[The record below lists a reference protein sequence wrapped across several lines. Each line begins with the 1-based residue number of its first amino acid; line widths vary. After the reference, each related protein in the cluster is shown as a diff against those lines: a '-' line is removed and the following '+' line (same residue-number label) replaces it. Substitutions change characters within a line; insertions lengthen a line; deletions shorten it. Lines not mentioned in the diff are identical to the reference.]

1 MSATDEL
8 RALLDE
14 RGVKWEKGASLT
26 SMYTYWT
33 DCNGHDVTAVG
44 TDSVMFMS
52 HFVTPAQAVEATL
65 GRGTCKMDLLVTGE
79 QVRHDCQ
86 EYIMHCNGCG
96 HEFGHVLYNEDGDV
110 WMSDP
115 PRFCPNCGSAVR
127 R

>member
-52 HFVTPAQAVEATL
+52 HFVTPAQAVEVTL
-65 GRGTCKMDLLVTGE
+65 GRGECEVEYVSEWMGWHCKSCDALWQGLKD
-79 QVRHDCQ
+79 Q
-86 EYIMHCNGCG
+86 
-96 HEFGHVLYNEDGDV
+96 
-110 WMSDP
+110 P
-115 PRFCPNCGSAVR
+115 PRFCKECGR
-127 R
+127 RVKR